1 MRYCSFSIVTECK
14 SFAIVITNCNE
25 INFQIIMNKSFQNY
39 KYIKFMH
46 QKKMTYSISVC
57 NYCLYF
63 DTINYLFSL
72 KSLFQL
78 FVSNI
83 YAENS
88 ALSWMLRYMQYV
100 LTILKFYF
108 ENIYRFLISKL
119 WNCRGGSSINFLRLI
134 EFLFRPLKVIL
145 I

>member
-1 MRYCSFSIVTECK
+1 MRGKGQVLPFLQPFFSRVSTIKKKDSYFETNVILNFFFIVRYCSFSIVTECK

-88 ALSWMLRYMQYV
+88 ALS
-100 LTILKFYF
+100 
-108 ENIYRFLISKL
+108 
-119 WNCRGGSSINFLRLI
+119 
-134 EFLFRPLKVIL
+134 
-145 I
+145 